1 MYQTIKRAFVSFFC
15 GLFDKETE
23 LKTKFFFVHDVEIGK
38 YRVVS
43 WLSWVRG
50 NFFQCHIKKF
60 LKPAMFGLLADSLAM
75 FGLLADSFS
84 FVYGGV
90 RRAWTEAYH
99 LRGKEL
105 GFY

>member
-1 MYQTIKRAFVSFFC
+1 MGST
-15 GLFDKETE
+15 
-23 LKTKFFFVHDVEIGK
+23 
-38 YRVVS
+38 
-43 WLSWVRG
+43 
-50 NFFQCHIKKF
+50 IKKF
-60 LKPAMFGLLADSLAM
+60 LKPAMFGLLADSWAM
-75 FGLLADSFS
+75 FGLLAGSCS